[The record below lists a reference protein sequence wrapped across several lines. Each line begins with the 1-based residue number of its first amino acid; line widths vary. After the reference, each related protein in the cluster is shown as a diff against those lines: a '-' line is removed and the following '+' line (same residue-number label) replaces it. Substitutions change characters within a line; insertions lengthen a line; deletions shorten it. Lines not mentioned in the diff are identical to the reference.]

1 MPNPFELT
9 TNVPIEIDKYGVYR
23 VTGSRLTLDLVVHTF
38 NLGSTAEEIVQTF
51 PTLKLHQAYL
61 IIGFYLLNKKKIDS
75 YLRKQNE
82 KAEAYMKKI
91 ESKQDLTEIRKR
103 LALRRKAKRK
113 SPSYA

>member
-1 MPNPFELT
+1 
-9 TNVPIEIDKYGVYR
+9 
-23 VTGSRLTLDLVVHTF
+23 
-38 NLGSTAEEIVQTF
+38 
-51 PTLKLHQAYL
+51 
-61 IIGFYLLNKKKIDS
+61 LNKKKIDS